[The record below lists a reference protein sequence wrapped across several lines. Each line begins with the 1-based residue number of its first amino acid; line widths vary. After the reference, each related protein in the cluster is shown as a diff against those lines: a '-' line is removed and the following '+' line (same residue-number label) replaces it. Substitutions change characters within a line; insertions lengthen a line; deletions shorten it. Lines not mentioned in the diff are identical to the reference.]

1 MLYFDITQ
9 SEMESSSMANEEKL
23 NINDIAERAGVSIA
37 TVSRYLH
44 GRLEKMSDKT
54 ANRIKQIIEE
64 TGYVPNASAVQL
76 MTQRSGLIAVVAAD
90 VDDYFSTEFF
100 KGASSILE
108 AEQYTGVL
116 FDTNSSVA
124 REASLL
130 DRVSQQNFDGVI
142 IQPISDDDS
151 LLEKHIKKGL
161 PVVLVDRETMGGNYD
176 MVVTD
181 NKQAAKRAAQH
192 YHDAGFTRLIVVTEP
207 IASVSTRTARWRGVQ
222 AVYPNATMV
231 EVPRAGI
238 VGEEVLNE
246 MMQQLRGEEPTVIF
260 FFKERLMLEIL
271 PHMIRENVLNEQRQ
285 VTGFSDTKLARDLN
299 PNVKLIQQNPFLMG
313 ATAAELLLRRL
324 DKKTVMQHTE
334 KVVIAATYE

>member
-1 MLYFDITQ
+1 
-9 SEMESSSMANEEKL
+9 MANEEKL

-76 MTQRSGLIAVVAAD
+76 MTQRSGLIAIVAAD

-108 AEQYTGVL
+108 AESYTGVL
-116 FDTNSSVA
+116 FDTNSSVK

-130 DRVSQQNFDGVI
+130 DRISQQNFDGVI
-142 IQPISDDDS
+142 MQPISADNEV
-151 LLEKHIKKGL
+151 LQKHIKKNL
-161 PVVLVDRETMGGNYD
+161 PVVLVDRETTGGDYD

-181 NKQAAKRAAQH
+181 NEQAAKRAAQH
-192 YHDAGFTRLIVVTEP
+192 YRDQGFANVVVISEP

-222 AVYPNATMV
+222 AVYPDAQMI
-231 EVPRAGI
+231 EIAHAGI
-238 VGEEVLNE
+238 IGAEQV
-246 MMQQLRGEEPTVIF
+246 QAIISQLPTDAPTVVF

-271 PHMIRENVLNEQRQ
+271 PHMIRENVLTAQLQ

-313 ATAAELLLRRL
+313 TSAAELLLRRL
-324 DKKTVMQHTE
+324 DKKAAKTQTE
-334 KVVIAATYE
+334 KIVIAATYE

>member
-1 MLYFDITQ
+1 
-9 SEMESSSMANEEKL
+9 MANEEKL

-76 MTQRSGLIAVVAAD
+76 MTQRSGLIAIVAAD

-108 AEQYTGVL
+108 AESYTGVL
-116 FDTNSSVA
+116 FDTNSSVK

-130 DRVSQQNFDGVI
+130 DRISQQNFDGVI
-142 IQPISDDDS
+142 MQPISADNEV
-151 LLEKHIKKGL
+151 LQKHIKKNL
-161 PVVLVDRETMGGNYD
+161 PVVLVDRETTGGDYD

-181 NKQAAKRAAQH
+181 NEQAAKRAAQH
-192 YHDAGFTRLIVVTEP
+192 YRDQGFANVVVISEP
-207 IASVSTRTARWRGVQ
+207 IANVSTRTARWRGVQ
-222 AVYPNATMV
+222 AVYPDAQMI
-231 EVPRAGI
+231 EIAHAGI
-238 VGEEVLNE
+238 IGAEQV
-246 MMQQLRGEEPTVIF
+246 QAIISQLPTDAPTVVF

-271 PHMIRENVLNEQRQ
+271 PHMIRENVLTAQLQ

-313 ATAAELLLRRL
+313 ASAAELLLRRL
-324 DKKTVMQHTE
+324 DKEAAKTQTE
-334 KVVIAATYE
+334 KIVIAATYE

>member
-1 MLYFDITQ
+1 
-9 SEMESSSMANEEKL
+9 MANEEKL

-76 MTQRSGLIAVVAAD
+76 MTQRSGLIAIVAAD

-108 AEQYTGVL
+108 AESYTGVL
-116 FDTNSSVA
+116 FDTNSSVK

-130 DRVSQQNFDGVI
+130 DRISQQNFDGVI
-142 IQPISDDDS
+142 MQPISADNEV
-151 LLEKHIKKGL
+151 LQKHIRKNL
-161 PVVLVDRETMGGNYD
+161 PVVLVDRETTGGDYD

-181 NKQAAKRAAQH
+181 NEQAAKRAAQH
-192 YHDAGFTRLIVVTEP
+192 YRDQGFANVVVISEP
-207 IASVSTRTARWRGVQ
+207 IANVSTRTARWRGVQ
-222 AVYPNATMV
+222 AVYPDAQMIEITH
-231 EVPRAGI
+231 PGI
-238 VGEEVLNE
+238 IGADQV
-246 MMQQLRGEEPTVIF
+246 QTIISQLPTDAPTVVF

-271 PHMIRENVLNEQRQ
+271 PHMIRENVLTAQLR

-313 ATAAELLLRRL
+313 ASAAELLLRRL
-324 DKKTVMQHTE
+324 DKKVAKTQTE
-334 KVVIAATYE
+334 KIVIAATYE

>member
-1 MLYFDITQ
+1 
-9 SEMESSSMANEEKL
+9 MANEEKL

-76 MTQRSGLIAVVAAD
+76 MTQRSGLIAIVAAD

-108 AEQYTGVL
+108 AESYTGVL
-116 FDTNSSVA
+116 FDTNSSVK

-130 DRVSQQNFDGVI
+130 DRISQQNFDGVI
-142 IQPISDDDS
+142 MQPISADNEV
-151 LLEKHIKKGL
+151 LQKHIKKNL
-161 PVVLVDRETMGGNYD
+161 PVVLVDRETTGGDYD

-181 NKQAAKRAAQH
+181 NEQAAKRAAQH
-192 YHDAGFTRLIVVTEP
+192 YRDQGFANVVVISEP
-207 IASVSTRTARWRGVQ
+207 IANVSTRTARWRGVQ
-222 AVYPNATMV
+222 AVYPDAQMI
-231 EVPRAGI
+231 EIAHAGI
-238 VGEEVLNE
+238 IGAEQV
-246 MMQQLRGEEPTVIF
+246 QAIISQLPTDDPTVVF

-271 PHMIRENVLNEQRQ
+271 PHMIRENVLTAQLQ

-313 ATAAELLLRRL
+313 ASAAELLLRRL
-324 DKKTVMQHTE
+324 DKKATKTQTE
-334 KVVIAATYE
+334 KIVIAATYE

>member
-1 MLYFDITQ
+1 
-9 SEMESSSMANEEKL
+9 MANEEKL

-76 MTQRSGLIAVVAAD
+76 MTQRSGLIAIVAAD

-108 AEQYTGVL
+108 AESYTGVL
-116 FDTNSSVA
+116 FDTNSSVK

-130 DRVSQQNFDGVI
+130 DRISQQNFDGVI
-142 IQPISDDDS
+142 MQPISADNEV
-151 LLEKHIKKGL
+151 LQKHIKKNL
-161 PVVLVDRETMGGNYD
+161 PVVLVDRETTGGDYD

-181 NKQAAKRAAQH
+181 NEQAAKRAAQH
-192 YHDAGFTRLIVVTEP
+192 YRDQGFANVVVISEP
-207 IASVSTRTARWRGVQ
+207 IANVSTRTARWRGVQ
-222 AVYPNATMV
+222 AVYPDAQMI
-231 EVPRAGI
+231 EIAHAGI
-238 VGEEVLNE
+238 IGAEQV
-246 MMQQLRGEEPTVIF
+246 QAIISQLPTDAPTVVF

-271 PHMIRENVLNEQRQ
+271 PHMIRENVLTAQLQ

-313 ATAAELLLRRL
+313 ASASELLLRRL
-324 DKKTVMQHTE
+324 DKKAAKTQTE
-334 KVVIAATYE
+334 KIVIAATYE

>member
-1 MLYFDITQ
+1 
-9 SEMESSSMANEEKL
+9 MANEEKL

-76 MTQRSGLIAVVAAD
+76 MTQRSGLIAIVAAD

-108 AEQYTGVL
+108 AEAYTGVL
-116 FDTNSSVA
+116 FDTNSSVK

-130 DRVSQQNFDGVI
+130 DRISQQNFDGVI
-142 IQPISDDDS
+142 MQPISADNEV
-151 LLEKHIKKGL
+151 LQKHIKKNL
-161 PVVLVDRETMGGNYD
+161 PVVLVDRETTGGDYD

-181 NKQAAKRAAQH
+181 NEQAAKRAAQH
-192 YHDAGFTRLIVVTEP
+192 YRDQGFANVVVISEP
-207 IASVSTRTARWRGVQ
+207 IANVSTRTARWRGVQ
-222 AVYPNATMV
+222 AVYPDAQMI
-231 EVPRAGI
+231 EIAHAGI
-238 VGEEVLNE
+238 IGAEQV
-246 MMQQLRGEEPTVIF
+246 QAIISQLPTDAPTVVF

-271 PHMIRENVLNEQRQ
+271 PHMIRENVLTAQLQ

-313 ATAAELLLRRL
+313 ASASELLLRRL
-324 DKKTVMQHTE
+324 DKKAAKTQTE
-334 KVVIAATYE
+334 KIVIAATYE